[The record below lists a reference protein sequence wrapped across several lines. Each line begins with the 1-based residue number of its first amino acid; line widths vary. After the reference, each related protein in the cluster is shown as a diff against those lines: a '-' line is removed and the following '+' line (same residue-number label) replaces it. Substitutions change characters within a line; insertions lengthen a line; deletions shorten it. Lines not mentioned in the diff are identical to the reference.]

1 MRLIEFVPPVPHR
14 LWALCRQMGITDV
27 VVKAAPELTGRPPPW
42 QRDALAGVVADL
54 AAAGLRVVALEG
66 DPFDLS
72 AVKLGLPGRDEAL
85 ARYRLLLG
93 NMAELGIGLFCYN
106 FMAGTGWHRTGERP
120 GRGGARATYFSQ
132 KETPRVMD
140 GPLLEAGQVWD
151 NYAYFIRAVMPEA
164 ERLGLRM
171 GLHPDDPPLPSL
183 GGMARV
189 FGSLEAFDRAYALAP
204 CRANGVTF
212 CQANFKLMG
221 VDLDAAARHFG
232 PRIAFVHVRDVRGTA
247 EEFVELF
254 HDEGE
259 TDQLALFRTYRELGL
274 DDVPCRCDHVPAMAG
289 EGDEP
294 GFVPGYGTLG
304 RLFANGYLTALLAA
318 AGRARPA

>member
-85 ARYRLLLG
+85 ERYRLLLG
-93 NMAELGIGLFCYN
+93 NMAELGIGLLCYN

-120 GRGGARATYFSQ
+120 GRGGARATYFSLSQ
-132 KETPRVMD
+132 TPRAMS
-140 GPLLEAGQVWD
+140 GPLLEAEQVWD
-151 NYAYFIRAVMPEA
+151 NYATFIRAVMPEA

-259 TDQLALFRTYRELGL
+259 TDQLALFRTYRELCF
-274 DDVPCRCDHVPAMAG
+274 DDVPCRCDHVPAMEG

-304 RLFANGYLTALLAA
+304 RLFANGYLKALLAA
-318 AGRARPA
+318 AGR

>member
-72 AVKLGLPGRDEAL
+72 TVKLGLPGRDEAL
-85 ARYRLLLG
+85 DRYRLLLG
-93 NMAELGIGLFCYN
+93 NMAELGIGLLCYN

-120 GRGGARATYFSQ
+120 GRGGARATYFSLSL
-132 KETPRVMD
+132 TPRAMS
-140 GPLLEAGQVWD
+140 GPLLEAEQVWD
-151 NYAYFIRAVMPEA
+151 NYATFIRAVMPEA

-259 TDQLALFRTYRELGL
+259 TDQLALFRTYRKLGFEE
-274 DDVPCRCDHVPAMAG
+274 VPCRCDHVPAMEG

-304 RLFANGYLTALLAA
+304 RLFANGYLKALLAA
-318 AGRARPA
+318 ADK

>member
-1 MRLIEFVPPVPHR
+1 MHLIEFVPPVPHR

-42 QRDALAGVVADL
+42 QRDALAAVVADL

-85 ARYRLLLG
+85 ERYRLLLG
-93 NMAELGIGLFCYN
+93 NMAELGIGLLCYN

-120 GRGGARATYFSQ
+120 GRGGARATYFSLA
-132 KETPRVMD
+132 ETPRVMD
-140 GPLLEAGQVWD
+140 GPLLETEQVWD
-151 NYAYFIRAVMPEA
+151 NYASFIRAVMPEA

-259 TDQLALFRTYRELGL
+259 TDPLALFRTYRELCF
-274 DDVPCRCDHVPAMAG
+274 DDVPCRCDHVPAMEG

-304 RLFANGYLTALLAA
+304 RLFANGYLKALLTA

>member
-1 MRLIEFVPPVPHR
+1 MRLLEFVPPVPHR

-27 VVKAAPELTGRPPPW
+27 VVKAAPDLTGRPPPW

-66 DPFDLS
+66 DSFDLS

-259 TDQLALFRTYRELGL
+259 TDQ
-274 DDVPCRCDHVPAMAG
+274 
-289 EGDEP
+289 
-294 GFVPGYGTLG
+294 
-304 RLFANGYLTALLAA
+304 
-318 AGRARPA
+318 